1 MLLSVAILASAIV
14 PSVPLRDVVTNAPT
28 QVADLVRPAA
38 YVAIAPLSDVL
49 DMLTLLSLLQHVVL
63 VLTTGLAFI
72 GWRLW
77 RKPPSTRIRE
87 IRAAAIAVSALAM
100 LYVTMAVVPRPMA
113 ALRLDDPSLLAVD
126 FHSHTNASYD
136 ARAGFSA
143 ADNRSWHQAA
153 GFGAAYV
160 SDHHSLRGVRA
171 GTSANPATSGDTT
184 MLLPGL
190 EASYSGQHVI
200 VLGVSHDART
210 APVRQ
215 WADGRATAG
224 ANVSLVMTIPGP
236 VAAFGALS
244 GGTPSPVRGIELTDA
259 CPRGLDVGD
268 RRHAAIVALA
278 DRLDIALLASSD
290 NHGWGRTAVAWSVM
304 FLPGWRGLTSDS
316 LDARIRSSLSGRGRQ
331 AVIPIGRTR
340 VRSADV
346 WSLLPTAPAAVWL
359 MLRALSW
366 PERLSWLAWC
376 WGFVLIAHITRALRA
391 RRATRLRHPHFA

>member
-1 MLLSVAILASAIV
+1 LLSAAVLVSAVV
-14 PSVPLRDVVTNAPT
+14 PSFPLRDVVTNAPV
-28 QVADLVRPAA
+28 QIADLVRPAA

-49 DMLTLLSLLQHVVL
+49 DTLTLLSLLQHVVL
-63 VLTTGLAFI
+63 VLTIGLAFI
-72 GWRLW
+72 CWRLW
-77 RKPPSTRIRE
+77 RRAPSTLTAE
-87 IRAAAIAVSALAM
+87 IRAASVALFVLAI
-100 LYVTMAVVPRPMA
+100 LYVAMAVAPRPMA
-113 ALRLDDPSLLAVD
+113 ALRLQDPSLVAVD

-143 ADNRSWHQAA
+143 AQNRGWHQAA

-171 GTSANPATSGDTT
+171 GTRANPTISGDTT

-190 EASYSGQHVI
+190 EASYSGQHVV
-200 VLGVSHDART
+200 VLGVPHDARS

-215 WADGRATAG
+215 WADGRATSG
-224 ANVSLVMTIPGP
+224 ARVALVMTIPGP

-304 FLPGWRGLTSDS
+304 FLPGWRGLTADS
-316 LDARIRSSLSGRGRQ
+316 LDSRIRASLSLRGRQ

-359 MLRALSW
+359 MFRTLSW

-376 WGFVLIAHITRALRA
+376 WGLVVIARITRSLRT
-391 RRATRLRHPHFA
+391 RRDGLRPHFA